1 MHLLLGAALIIG
13 LAAGTAWAQQPA
25 QPSSYTCSFM
35 KGRCDSGC
43 STVQKAG
50 QCQFTCQTQFD
61 KCMQTGTWVPTQSN
75 VKTFTNVIKQ

>member
-1 MHLLLGAALIIG
+1 MRLLLGAALIIV
-13 LAAGTAWAQQPA
+13 LVAGTGWSQQPA
-25 QPSSYTCSFM
+25 QPSNLTCSFL

-43 STVQKAG
+43 ASVQKPG
-50 QCQFTCQTQFD
+50 QCQFTCQGQFD

>member
-1 MHLLLGAALIIG
+1 MRLLLSALFVG
-13 LAAGTAWAQQPA
+13 LLTASAAWAQQPA
-25 QPSSYTCSFM
+25 QPSNYTCSTM

-50 QCQFTCQTQFD
+50 QCQFTCQSQFD